1 MVEGLITF
9 YGFMFAVLEAIVN
22 IIAIILTGIL
32 LVSLVRAAY
41 EGFGYL
47 RNVYQE
53 WRIRSKAVPDIPV
66 FFLLNGR
73 KEAQEVVNK
82 LNEQY
87 VRWELKRS
95 YKMNYGRVY
104 RIVPTTRKE
113 ESDEE

>member
-9 YGFMFAVLEAIVN
+9 YGFLLAVLEAIVN

-32 LVSLVRAAY
+32 LVSLVKAAY

-53 WRIRSKAVPDIPV
+53 WRIRRKHKLETPV
-66 FFLLNGR
+66 FFLIQDEDTA
-73 KEAQEVVNK
+73 KEVVNK
-82 LNEQY
+82 LNKQY

>member
-1 MVEGLITF
+1 MIEGIITF
-9 YGFMFAVLEAIVN
+9 YGFTLAVLEFIVN
-22 IIAIILTGIL
+22 VLATILTGVLI
-32 LVSLVRAAY
+32 VSLVRAAY

-53 WRIRSKAVPDIPV
+53 WRIRRKHKLGTPV
-66 FFLLNGR
+66 FFLIEDEDKAR
-73 KEAQEVVNK
+73 EVVNK

-87 VRWELKRS
+87 VRWELKRP

>member
-9 YGFMFAVLEAIVN
+9 YGFMLAVLEAIVN
-22 IIAIILTGIL
+22 IIAIILTGVLIF
-32 LVSLVRAAY
+32 SLVKAFW
-41 EGFGYL
+41 EGIGYL
-47 RNVYQE
+47 RNIYQE
-53 WRIRSKAVPDIPV
+53 WRIRRKHKLGTPV
-66 FFLLNGR
+66 FFLIEDEDR
-73 KEAQEVVNK
+73 AKEVVDK

-113 ESDEE
+113 EWE